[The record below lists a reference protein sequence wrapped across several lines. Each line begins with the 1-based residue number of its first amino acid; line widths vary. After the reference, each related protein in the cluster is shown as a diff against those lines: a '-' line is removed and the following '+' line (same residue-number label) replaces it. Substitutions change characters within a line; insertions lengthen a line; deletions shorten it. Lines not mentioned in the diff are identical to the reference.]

1 MSAQNFIIADWGSTN
16 VRMSLFTDGKLSD
29 QKTSD
34 QGITKVP
41 GQQCREVFDALTAE
55 WFSKYGPLPVT
66 MAGMVGSV
74 NGWVDAP
81 YLRCPTDLNHLKD
94 KLCPVPHPE
103 GYDIKV
109 IPGLCTYDED
119 NYNIMRGEETQIAG
133 ALKLA
138 PSSIYVMPGTHS
150 KWVYM
155 EGTTVKSFR
164 TCMTG
169 ELHAVLMKNTLV
181 GFGTPAQEPDFEAFK
196 AGLQKGRQADL
207 LPSLFEVRGARVLQ
221 AIKASSASD
230 YLSGLLIG
238 NEASVM
244 LKGLNACDLN
254 LTIVANSTLS
264 KRYKEAFDEL
274 GIKSS
279 ICDGAQALLEGILPI
294 AKERS

>member
-1 MSAQNFIIADWGSTN
+1 M
-16 VRMSLFTDGKLSD
+16 
-29 QKTSD
+29 
-34 QGITKVP
+34 
-41 GQQCREVFDALTAE
+41 
-55 WFSKYGPLPVT
+55 
-66 MAGMVGSV
+66 
-74 NGWVDAP
+74 
-81 YLRCPTDLNHLKD
+81 
-94 KLCPVPHPE
+94 
-103 GYDIKV
+103 
-109 IPGLCTYDED
+109 
-119 NYNIMRGEETQIAG
+119 
-133 ALKLA
+133 
-138 PSSIYVMPGTHS
+138 
-150 KWVYM
+150 
-155 EGTTVKSFR
+155 
-164 TCMTG
+164 
-169 ELHAVLMKNTLV
+169 
-181 GFGTPAQEPDFEAFK
+181 
-196 AGLQKGRQADL
+196 